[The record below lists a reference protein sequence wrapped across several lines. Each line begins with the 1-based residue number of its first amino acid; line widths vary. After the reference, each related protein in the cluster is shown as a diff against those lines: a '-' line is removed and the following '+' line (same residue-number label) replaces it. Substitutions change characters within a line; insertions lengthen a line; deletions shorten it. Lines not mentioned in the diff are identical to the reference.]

1 MVKIQR
7 YKPQTK
13 ATNRS
18 PNSFSGIRYNP
29 SDFSRAS
36 DAIAQFGKTTQNV
49 GLNLLQQDE
58 SNKARAAE
66 VKSNQD
72 LQMLETLEL
81 YKRLDLCSVLTVSL
95 YKFQDCYRLIRI
107 D

>member
-7 YKPQTK
+7 YKPQTG
-13 ATNRS
+13 ATNRP
-18 PNSFSGIRYNP
+18 PNAFSGIRYNP

-36 DAIAQFGKTTQNV
+36 DAIAQFGKTAQNV

-72 LQMLETLEL
+72 LKMLETLE
-81 YKRLDLCSVLTVSL
+81 KQKNDLMVQQII
-95 YKFQDCYRLIRI
+95 QD
-107 D
+107 